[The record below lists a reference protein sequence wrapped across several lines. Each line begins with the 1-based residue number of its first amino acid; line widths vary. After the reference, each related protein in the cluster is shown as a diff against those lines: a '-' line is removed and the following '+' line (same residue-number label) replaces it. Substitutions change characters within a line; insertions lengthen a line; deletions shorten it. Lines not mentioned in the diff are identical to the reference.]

1 MLKDITTTF
10 NAWSFSFTE
19 DQKDVLELESN
30 DIPINSLEITKP
42 QIILGAARKFKLN
55 NFKNG

>member
-19 DQKDVLELESN
+19 EEKEVLDLTGNE
-30 DIPINSLEITKP
+30 IPIQSLEITKP
-42 QIILGAARKFKLN
+42 TIIKSY
-55 NFKNG
+55 